1 MTLNRGLP
9 RAADST
15 ILPCHGGRRR
25 TSSVLT
31 QWNLRAKSW
40 RRWRPGDVFSAS
52 HTNGTTTLAAS
63 MGGGALPSIAV
74 ADDCRSAEKTLSLP
88 LAPLFL
94 GDKVVEQKAAPIGGL
109 YHRGGS
115 HPAMPRKSGESAHGC
130 AEIASWVTVLSYR
143 VHQTVS
149 YTRKSTR
156 TWETAGGPQSSVVQA
171 QARAGEAGPASGIR
185 ELGRKGEKR
194 PS

>member
-1 MTLNRGLP
+1 MVARRSLRRAIQAVRSTASPRKRRCRVQRDMAKLPGQVAEGVMTPNRGLP

-31 QWNLRAKSW
+31 QWNLRAESW

-52 HTNGTTTLAAS
+52 HTNGTTALATS
-63 MGGGALPSIAV
+63 MGGSALPSIAV

-94 GDKVVEQKAAPIGGL
+94 DDEVVEQKAAP
-109 YHRGGS
+109 YCRFT
-115 HPAMPRKSGESAHGC
+115 PPRRVPSGHA
-130 AEIASWVTVLSYR
+130 AEIWR
-143 VHQTVS
+143 V
-149 YTRKSTR
+149 
-156 TWETAGGPQSSVVQA
+156 
-171 QARAGEAGPASGIR
+171 
-185 ELGRKGEKR
+185 R
-194 PS
+194 PRLR